1 VNQVDTD
8 FLPRRAKTLPPDA
21 AEKAIRTVYADL
33 IGQTGTIIDQLL
45 NNPPEGYRFVTRKK
59 MTTVIASRMH
69 GNGGYRKAKRSIQR
83 FLPANLMTSYFLTR
97 FMKPPVPVDLT
108 YSISTVIFRPEPW
121 VLYVEAP
128 NQLAGFNHHGLRR
141 FKGVLEKALGSPYC
155 RAIICQSAAAKNT
168 LMNRLNT
175 EPFAGK
181 FHVVHCGWAPKP
193 LVKSRSQ
200 SEGSVRILFVGASTM
215 AFGFSIKGGMESLE
229 AFKILRQRYP
239 QAELIMRCDVC
250 PDIEREF
257 RGVPGLRIVGE
268 QIPKADLEMLFQ
280 SADIYWYPAHSLMS
294 ISVLEA
300 MSHGLPVVT
309 TNYYDNAEYVEDGRT
324 GMIVPHR
331 RNVPPWD
338 TSELEVRRALEVS
351 DPEFVQAL
359 VEKTAAL
366 IENQDLRRRMG
377 RAARAD
383 VETKF
388 SLAEK
393 NRKFKNI
400 FDRAVEPQGL

>member
-1 VNQVDTD
+1 MNDLRMDCPPQQ
-8 FLPRRAKTLPPDA
+8 AKNGRPEA
-21 AEKAIRTVYADL
+21 GEKAARTVYADL

-45 NNPPEGYRFVTRKK
+45 EHPPAGYRFVTRKK

-69 GNGGYRKAKRSIQR
+69 GNGGFRRAKRSIQR
-83 FLPANLMTSYFLTR
+83 FLPANLMTNYFLTR

-108 YSISTVIFRPEPW
+108 YSMSTVIFRPEPW

-141 FKGVLEKALGSPYC
+141 FGGVLERALGSPHC
-155 RAIICQSAAAKNT
+155 RAIICQSGAARNL
-168 LMNRLNT
+168 LMTRLNT
-175 EPFAGK
+175 ERFADK
-181 FHVVHCGWAPKP
+181 FHIVHCGWAPKP
-193 LVKSRSQ
+193 LVTPHSH
-200 SEGSVRILFVGASTM
+200 SEGPVRILFVGASAM

-239 QAELIMRCDVC
+239 QAELIMRCDVH

-257 RGVPGLRIVGE
+257 RGVPGLRIIGE
-268 QIPKADLEMLFQ
+268 QIPKADLDLLFQ
-280 SADIYWYPAHSLMS
+280 SADIYWYPAHCLMS

-331 RNVPPWD
+331 RDVPPWD

-359 VEKTAAL
+359 VEKTAVL
-366 IENQDLRRRMG
+366 IENKELRQRMG

-400 FDRAVEPQGL
+400 FDRAIEIQGL

>member
-1 VNQVDTD
+1 VSDVDTD
-8 FLPRRAKTLPPDA
+8 CISQEAILGPPGA
-21 AEKAIRTVYADL
+21 AETATRTVYADL

-45 NNPPEGYRFVTRKK
+45 EHPPEGYRFVTRKK
-59 MTTVIASRMH
+59 ITTAIANRMH
-69 GNGGYRKAKRSIQR
+69 SNAGFRKAKRGIQR
-83 FLPANLMTSYFLTR
+83 FLPANLMTSFFLTR

-141 FKGVLEKALGSPYC
+141 FRGVLENALGSSYC
-155 RAIICQSAAAKNT
+155 RGIVCQSEAAKSMLT
-168 LMNRLNT
+168 KRLNT
-175 EPFAGK
+175 GSFGHK

-193 LVKSRSQ
+193 VVKSHSQ
-200 SEGSVRILFVGASTM
+200 GEGPVRILFVGASTM
-215 AFGFSIKGGMESLE
+215 AFGFSIKGGLECLE
-229 AFKILRQRYP
+229 AFTILRQRYS
-239 QAELIMRCDVC
+239 QVELVMRCDVD
-250 PDIEREF
+250 PDIQRKF
-257 RGVPGLRIVGE
+257 SGVPGLRIIGE
-268 QIPKADLEMLFQ
+268 QIPTADLDMLFQ

-300 MSHGLPVVT
+300 MSYGLPVVT

-324 GMIVPHR
+324 GMIVPQR
-331 RNVPPWD
+331 QDVPPWD

-351 DPEFVQAL
+351 DPDFVRAL
-359 VEKTAAL
+359 VEKTAVL
-366 IENQDLRRRMG
+366 IENKDLRRRMG

-400 FDRAVEPQGL
+400 FDRAIESKGS